1 MKGTSMKKFIRTIQR
16 LSERAAE
23 FQEAIQSVPPKVA
36 EIREAV
42 SMTTGQ
48 LQQLQADV
56 QRNVMDLKADGQNR
70 LVEALH
76 EVNGSTE
83 VFEDAG
89 YELGQVEMEL
99 SPVPRVMV
107 HLNRVSDVRDSTLRS
122 LATANQHCR
131 ITHALLTSVMQ
142 AELMADQVDIKGQ
155 VYYKLI
161 VHIGPVP
168 AIRLCW
174 MPEVEPSVFATPAD
188 ATNSL
193 PTPTSAESGSSA
205 YGQGSFFGKRSAG
218 QADSEPVESPAA
230 ISPQASPAET
240 TVAPAKAAKT
250 TTHQSGG
257 KDWGASSL
265 ERFKKMTTVS
275 KYRR

>member
-1 MKGTSMKKFIRTIQR
+1 MKKFIRTIQS

-23 FQEAIQSVPPKVA
+23 FQEAIQSVPPRVA
-36 EIREAV
+36 ELREAV
-42 SMTTGQ
+42 SMTGGQ

-56 QRNVMDLKADGQNR
+56 QRNVMDLKADGQDR

-83 VFEDAG
+83 VFEEAG

-99 SPVPRVMV
+99 SPVPRLMV
-107 HLNRVSDVRDSTLRS
+107 HLNRVSDMQDSMLRLLAAANRDR
-122 LATANQHCR
+122 R

-142 AELMADQVDIKGQ
+142 AEAMADQVDITGQ

-174 MPEVEPSVFATPAD
+174 MPEAGPSVLATPSVA
-188 ATNSL
+188 AKSPQTPALAASSL
-193 PTPTSAESGSSA
+193 SA
-205 YGQGSFFGKRSAG
+205 YGDDSFFGNRSTD
-218 QADSEPVESPAA
+218 QADTQPAA
-230 ISPQASPAET
+230 LPAANPTHAPPAET
-240 TVAPAKAAKT
+240 TVASTRGAERTSYPTAR
-250 TTHQSGG
+250 

-265 ERFKKMTTVS
+265 ERFKKMPGVS